1 MHADNAQ
8 ALINKL
14 QELPPE
20 RQIEVEDF
28 IDFLRQR
35 TAVARAAAT
44 VHRASLEFPVERAGA
59 WPMDL
64 GLRREDIYDHDGR

>member
-35 TAVARAAAT
+35 TSARAAAT
-44 VHRASLEFPVERAGA
+44 VHRASLDFPVDRAGS
-59 WPMDL
+59 WPTDL
-64 GLRREDIYDHDGR
+64 GLRREDIYDNDGR